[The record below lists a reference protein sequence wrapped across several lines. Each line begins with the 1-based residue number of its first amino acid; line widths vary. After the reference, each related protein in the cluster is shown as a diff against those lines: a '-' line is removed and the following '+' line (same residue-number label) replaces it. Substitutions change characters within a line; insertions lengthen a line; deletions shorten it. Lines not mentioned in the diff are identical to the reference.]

1 MFARCVSGIG
11 RVKLTVMIFH
21 GRDRMTQAARYLA
34 PLIACLCAMA
44 GACWAEAVPVRIMMG
59 SSEAPLA
66 PAPVFDGAGV
76 LAPVQIVSMLGAS
89 RVDAENGD
97 ILVTAAGGQSA
108 NIKPVYINGNRMI
121 PMDKL
126 ISLIGG
132 ERIWD
137 PAKRTLKLIAHLSSV
152 EFDDDTLKINCS
164 FPVRVSTSMWN
175 GNIVVDVANTKLVS
189 EAKEV
194 YIGTPLVSKAR
205 LGQFDTST
213 ARVVLELAKNTGYTL
228 ESNGAVSQVQL
239 KVGDGLV
246 PPAPAVASSQPQS
259 GKSSYTINSINI
271 QGDERSFTVGI
282 ATSGK
287 SAATSSLSVT
297 PPEIRVDLPGGR
309 LAESCDIAGSHPLV
323 KPELVRTSSGAQLV
337 LKLTRPLAYSV
348 DVRETETVIYVR
360 PADKSGGTLASKVIV
375 IDPGHGGKEG
385 GAQAGG
391 VSEKTINLQL
401 AKQLA
406 ASLEKQG
413 AHVILTRS
421 GDEQVGLSA
430 RPKMAID
437 ASADFFI
444 SLHCNSNVSPNS
456 ATGIETYYH
465 QQLPSPKLLAQAIHD
480 GVCKFTGMCDRKA
493 RSDRVLYQ
501 SGLGVLRGLA
511 NSGIPGVLVECGY
524 LNHSTDRAKL
534 RDAAYRSKLA
544 EGIVAGLK
552 AYIEGIPIQ

>member
-1 MFARCVSGIG
+1 
-11 RVKLTVMIFH
+11 
-21 GRDRMTQAARYLA
+21 MTQAARYLA
-34 PLIACLCAMA
+34 SLIACICVMA
-44 GACWAEAVPVRIMMG
+44 GACWAEAVPVRIMIG

-66 PAPVFDGAGV
+66 PTPVFDGAGV
-76 LAPVQIVSMLGAS
+76 LAPVQVVSMLGAS

-121 PMDKL
+121 PIDKL

-132 ERIWD
+132 ERVWD
-137 PAKRTLKLIAHLSSV
+137 PAKRTLKLIAHLNSV
-152 EFDDDTLKINCS
+152 EFDEDTLKINCS

-175 GNIVVDVANTKLVS
+175 DSIVVDVANAKLVS
-189 EAKEV
+189 EAREV

-213 ARVVLELAKNTGYTL
+213 ARVVLELAGKTGYTL
-228 ESNGAVSQVQL
+228 DSNGAVSQVVL

-246 PPAPAVASSQPQS
+246 PPAPAVAPSQPQS
-259 GKSSYTINSINI
+259 GKSSYAINGVSI
-271 QGDERSFTVGI
+271 QGDEKSFTVGI

-287 SAATSSLSVT
+287 SAASTSLSVT
-297 PPEIRVDLPGGR
+297 PPEIRVDLPGGK
-309 LAESCDIAGSHPLV
+309 LSESCDIVGAHPLV

-337 LKLTRPLAYSV
+337 LRLSKPLAYSV
-348 DVRETETVIYVR
+348 DIRGNETVVYVR

-391 VSEKTINLQL
+391 VSEKTVNLQL

-406 ASLEKQG
+406 ADLEKQG

-421 GDEQVGLSA
+421 SDEQVGLSV

-465 QQLPSPKLLAQAIHD
+465 QQLASPKLLAYAIHD
-480 GVCKFTGMCDRKA
+480 GVCKYTGMCDRKA

-511 NSGIPGVLVECGY
+511 NSGIPGVLLECGY
-524 LNHSTDRAKL
+524 LNHSSDRAKL
-534 RDAAYRSKLA
+534 KDAAYRSKLA

-552 AYIEGIPIQ
+552 AYIEGIPIK